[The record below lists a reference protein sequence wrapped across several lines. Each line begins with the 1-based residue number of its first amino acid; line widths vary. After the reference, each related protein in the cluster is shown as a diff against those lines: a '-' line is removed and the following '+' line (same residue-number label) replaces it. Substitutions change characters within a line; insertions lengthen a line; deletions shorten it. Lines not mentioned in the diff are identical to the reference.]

1 MKAGFMAFLTAGLLF
16 LLPSAPLGAAPAQET
31 MSLPAPAQS
40 GGMSLLEALSLRHSN
55 RNFSS
60 APLSEQQISDLLW
73 AVWGINRPD
82 GRHTAPTANN
92 RQEVAVYVVLAS
104 GVWRYEPNGHVLLKE
119 SGQNLL
125 SRFSAAPLVLAY
137 AAPQDNFGPMHVGS
151 LYQNAGLFCASS
163 GLANVVRAT
172 GANSLD
178 DVLKL
183 PGGYKVYIVQPVGLP
198 E

>member
-1 MKAGFMAFLTAGLLF
+1 MRIAFIMFMIAGFLF
-16 LLPSAPLGAAPAQET
+16 FLPSLPLNAAPAQEIL
-31 MSLPAPAQS
+31 SLPAPVKS
-40 GGMSLLEALSLRHSN
+40 GGMPLMEALSARHSN

-60 APLSEQQISDLLW
+60 APLSEQQVSDLLW

-82 GRHTAPTANN
+82 GRHTAPSANN
-92 RQEVAVYVVLAS
+92 RQEVVVYAVLAS
-104 GVWRYEPNGHVLLKE
+104 GVWRYDPTAHALVRE

-125 SRFSAAPLVLAY
+125 SRFGEAPLVLAY

-151 LYQNAGLFCASS
+151 LYQNAGLYCASS

-172 GANSLD
+172 GAASLN
-178 DVLKL
+178 DVVKL
-183 PGGYKVYIVQPVGLP
+183 PEGYKVYIVHPIGLA